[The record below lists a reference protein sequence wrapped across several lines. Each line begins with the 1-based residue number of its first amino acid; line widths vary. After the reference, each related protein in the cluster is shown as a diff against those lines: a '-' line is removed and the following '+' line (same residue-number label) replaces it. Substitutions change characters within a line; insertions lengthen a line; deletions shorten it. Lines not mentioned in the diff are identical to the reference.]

1 MTPSLFRFDSRRGI
15 EVRDISPRPEL
26 HLGRRGARRSPRSR
40 TVATLEVT
48 PAHASDGWILKVT
61 VEDETGPRVS
71 NDAATEQKIDLGTF
85 YHQFIRSGR
94 GTATVSAEVQD
105 PEGERHLNELLDA
118 ILVNRHPVT
127 TTVRH
132 S

>member
-1 MTPSLFRFDSRRGI
+1 MDRLF
-15 EVRDISPRPEL
+15 
-26 HLGRRGARRSPRSR
+26 GARKLRVALDELPAVKVWDLRTAGLIARGTRS
-40 TVATLEVT
+40 VMIE
-48 PAHASDGWILKVT
+48 ASGSILTVT

-127 TTVRH
+127 ATVRH